1 MQWPINRAQI
11 SKFQDFELCN
21 LCIQNVVTAINAS
34 RNIYACINKCRYRVQ
49 PACLHRRV
57 VMVISCII
65 YTSELMITCLTRRK
79 MRWQWHVYERLR
91 IIIVHRV
98 LQYCSNLIS
107 DSMQYQHHHLH
118 TSSQHPSHSCSNKR
132 PIDFVRNTYFSLT
145 SCSTSWFVVVSSRQL
160 DAKFKMLNVCVQ

>member
-11 SKFQDFELCN
+11 SKFQDFKLCN

-118 TSSQHPSHSCSNKR
+118 TSSQHPSHSCSCDNEQQQKTNR
-132 PIDFVRNTYFSLT
+132 FRAKHILQPDFLFDELICGRVFST
-145 SCSTSWFVVVSSRQL
+145 TWR
-160 DAKFKMLNVCVQ
+160 KI